1 MTSPFRQRL
10 KSGETLLGTIASIP
24 NIATAEILANAGFD
38 WLFLDAEHSPLSGTS
53 LESLLSGIG
62 RDTATLVRV
71 PAPEEP
77 PIKQALDLGATGI
90 IAPQVNT
97 PDQAASVVRYARY
110 APEGA
115 RGVGIGRAHGYGMRF
130 QEYLAE
136 AVAETV
142 VVVQAEHRD
151 AVDNIEKTV
160 QVEGIDA
167 VLVGPYDLSAS
178 YGKMGELDDQTVV
191 DAIQHVTDTCHKAKI
206 PLGIFGLSPAAV
218 APFLNQGYKLIV
230 VGVDALL
237 LGRAAHSLQ
246 DEMRAQIKSS

>member
-1 MTSPFRQRL
+1 MTNPFRQRL
-10 KSGETLLGTIASIP
+10 KSGQTLLGTIASIP

-38 WLFLDAEHSPLSGTS
+38 WLFLDAEHSPLGGTS
-53 LESLLSGIG
+53 LQSLLASIG
-62 RDTATLVRV
+62 NKAATLVRV
-71 PAPEEP
+71 PAPEES

-97 PDQAASVVRYARY
+97 HDQAASVVRYARY
-110 APEGA
+110 APDGA

-130 QEYLAE
+130 QEHIKE
-136 AVAETV
+136 AIAETV

-191 DAIQHVTDTCHKAKI
+191 DAIQHVTDTCLKARV

-218 APFLNQGYKLIV
+218 TPYLNRGYKLIV
-230 VGVDALL
+230 VGVDTLL
-237 LGRAAHSLQ
+237 LGCAAQSLQ
-246 DEMRAQIKSS
+246 EEMRTQIK